1 MWGIEL
7 RRLFEVDDPA
17 LQHVTESYI
26 SNESMAAT
34 TGGAVSNLQIV
45 ARKLGYHST
54 AHTCADAS
62 WGCEVFFHHEWNP
75 FIFLPHLTLTPPPP
89 PPPPPPRNPCCHV
102 RICGCSFTSHDRFCF
117 PAYYMYFLLPCRRA
131 TSPMCRT
138 LHRSK
143 TLTTTDGWRFRSC
156 CPLNF
161 ALSPFHCYCQR
172 PPYQPLSNSQS
183 GVARQVTTV
192 LSRTSNVFASSS
204 KITVNALSR
213 AHCTLRNSR
222 LRT

>member
-62 WGCEVFFHHEWNP
+62 WGCEAFSIMSGTLLSSSHTHSDSTTTTTITPEPVLSCSNLRMLFHCARP
-75 FIFLPHLTLTPPPP
+75 
-89 PPPPPPRNPCCHV
+89 
-102 RICGCSFTSHDRFCF
+102 
-117 PAYYMYFLLPCRRA
+117 LLPSSVHVLLVTLQA
-131 TSPMCRT
+131 GYSANAPHSP
-138 LHRSK
+138 S
-143 TLTTTDGWRFRSC
+143 F
-156 CPLNF
+156 
-161 ALSPFHCYCQR
+161 
-172 PPYQPLSNSQS
+172 
-183 GVARQVTTV
+183 
-192 LSRTSNVFASSS
+192 
-204 KITVNALSR
+204 
-213 AHCTLRNSR
+213 
-222 LRT
+222 